1 MLVTAIGLMVVA
13 VALAGPIPI
22 LLAGARWPVGSPVL
36 ALTLWQSIALAGGL
50 SMIGSLLAFGL
61 LPFGSD
67 LPGGI
72 RSLAGH
78 LGAGTLPAGTT
89 LTSVLMLCGALILGG
104 HLLLNLA
111 ATFFRAERQHR
122 RHHHLIGLLS
132 HPVPDRPGMHVI
144 DHDAPVA
151 YCLPGAARSATVLSM
166 GLLRLLDEDQ
176 LRGVIEHERAHLL
189 QQHHLVLLAF
199 KSWHSSLPWFPIAN
213 RAENAVALLV
223 EMLADDRARRVV
235 PDRTLATAIAL
246 VGSAHQVDPLGGDV
260 VPGGGP
266 DHPFD
271 LVTPRVRRLLT
282 PPPALPLPVVV
293 AAVTCSASL
302 LVLPTLLLFAA

>member
-1 MLVTAIGLMVVA
+1 MVVA
-13 VALAGPIPI
+13 AALAGPVPI
-22 LLAGARWPVGSPVL
+22 ILARARWPARSPVV

-50 SMIGSLLAFGL
+50 SMIGSLLAFAL
-61 LPFGSD
+61 IPFGGD

-72 RSLAGH
+72 RSLAAR

-89 LTSVLMLCGALILGG
+89 FTSVLILCGALILGS

-111 ATFFRAERQHR
+111 ATFFRASRQQR

-132 HPVPDRPGMHVI
+132 HPLPSRPGTRVI

-151 YCLPGAARSATVLSM
+151 YCLPGATRSATVLSL
-166 GLLRLLDEDQ
+166 GLIRLLDEDQ

-199 KSWHSSLPWFPIAN
+199 KSWHSALPWFPIAN

-246 VGSAHQVDPLGGDV
+246 VGSAHQVDPLGTDV
-260 VPGGGP
+260 VPGDGP

-271 LVTPRVRRLLT
+271 LVTPRVRRLIA
-282 PPPALPLPVVV
+282 PPLPLPRPV
-293 AAVTCSASL
+293 AAAVLGCSAAL
-302 LVLPTLLLFAA
+302 LMLPTLLLFAA